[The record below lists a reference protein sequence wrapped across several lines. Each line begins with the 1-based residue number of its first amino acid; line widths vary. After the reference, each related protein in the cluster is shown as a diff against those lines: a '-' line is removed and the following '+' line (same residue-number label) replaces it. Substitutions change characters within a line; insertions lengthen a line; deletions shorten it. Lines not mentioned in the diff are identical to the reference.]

1 MTQTR
6 YASCWIHDT
15 SRWILRSRR
24 SPRYKTPERRYAN
37 GGFMRDDQPSNPSN
51 PTRRTFLR
59 TTGSTAAAAVIAGCG
74 QAQANRT
81 AESSGSA
88 QAFADGPNVE
98 GAVPITLR
106 INGKDRQLR
115 V

>member
-24 SPRYKTPERRYAN
+24 SPRYKTRERRYAN
-37 GGFMRDDQPSNPSN
+37 GGSMRDDQPSKPSN
-51 PTRRTFLR
+51 PTRRAFLR

-74 QAQANRT
+74 QAQAT
-81 AESSGSA
+81 SGSA

-106 INGKDRQLR
+106 INGKD
-115 V
+115 